1 MIVQPWR
8 NEQGANKLCQRI
20 ELNSGVTVA
29 AIRLNGS
36 PLLSRP
42 ESMPIRQD

>member
-1 MIVQPWR
+1 MIVRPWC
-8 NEQGANKLCQRI
+8 NEQGANKMCQRI
-20 ELNSGVTVA
+20 ELNSGVTVTT
-29 AIRLNGS
+29 IRLNRS